1 MDFKFLQIDQF
12 APPILDKIR
21 SFTVPYDYL
30 TVRLPCRTVTVPYGM
45 GHAGYKTR
53 PQKILFQP
61 KITTYF
67 INLGFEFQKI
77 NFTKYYVTKL
87 LRNYVAQKHF
97 LIKTRH

>member
-1 MDFKFLQIDQF
+1 
-12 APPILDKIR
+12 
-21 SFTVPYDYL
+21 
-30 TVRLPCRTVTVPYGM
+30 M
-45 GHAGYKTR
+45 GRAGHKMR

-67 INLGFEFQKI
+67 INLRFEFQRI

-97 LIKTRH
+97 LIQTRHLKGKNRL